1 MNYLT
6 NDIRYKVLLRL
17 QKQKNGTDEFK
28 ANEFLATLH
37 DDLGTVRRAL
47 IDLVESGYI
56 RESNV
61 DASGVN
67 PQESVIYNIKSRG
80 PKENKKA
87 RRLAEDK
94 SIGVIRI
101 HITLKG
107 IQFMTETE
115 NEHFRMRSIKN
126 EWWKNLIF
134 LFVGAII
141 TILVNWINQN

>member
-28 ANEFLATLH
+28 ANEFLTTLH

-87 RRLAEDK
+87 IRLVEDK

-115 NEHFRMRSIKN
+115 NEHIRMRSIKN

-134 LFVGAII
+134 LILGSVLTLIVGW
-141 TILVNWINQN
+141 LG